1 MIPPQVTLPAS
12 HYNLTG
18 CRPATVL
25 TTGSSE
31 ERREKSPRKALV
43 CGPAMKDEELLE
55 RARRGDNAART
66 ELVMRHGRRL
76 FGLAAALLGG
86 GDADVNDV
94 VQETF
99 LAAFDGGLKAFKGN
113 ASLATWL
120 SGVLVNRVRKLRR
133 YRHSRRAGSLDAI
146 ERRPATEGQASRSP
160 ATQVEQR
167 IDVATMLD
175 SLPPEYREV
184 IVLREWQ
191 QMSYAEMA
199 SALGVPE
206 RTAETR
212 LTRARRMLRQRF
224 GGYG

>member
-1 MIPPQVTLPAS
+1 MT
-12 HYNLTG
+12 
-18 CRPATVL
+18 
-25 TTGSSE
+25 E
-31 ERREKSPRKALV
+31 
-43 CGPAMKDEELLE
+43 EELLE
-55 RARRGDNAART
+55 QARRGENAART

-76 FGLAAALLGG
+76 FGLAAGLLGG

-120 SGVLVNRVRKLRR
+120 SGVLINRVRKLRR
-133 YRHSRRAGSLDAI
+133 YRRS
-146 ERRPATEGQASRSP
+146 RPAGPMNRVEPQTAADDRASPSP

-199 SALGVPE
+199 SVLGVPE

-212 LTRARRMLRQRF
+212 LTRARRMLRRRF
-224 GGYG
+224 GGYL

>member
-1 MIPPQVTLPAS
+1 MQSV
-12 HYNLTG
+12 
-18 CRPATVL
+18 RATTSV
-25 TTGSSE
+25 
-31 ERREKSPRKALV
+31 R
-43 CGPAMKDEELLE
+43 GPFMNEADLLLL
-55 RARRGDNAART
+55 ARRGDNAART

-76 FGLAAALLGG
+76 FGLAGALMGSA
-86 GDADVNDV
+86 DADLSDV

-99 LAAFDGGLKAFKGN
+99 LAAFDGGLKAFQGN

-120 SGVLVNRVRKLRR
+120 SGILINRVRKLRR
-133 YRHSRRAGSLDAI
+133 YRRSRPTRPLDAL
-146 ERRPATEGQASRSP
+146 ERPLPAGDGASRCP

-167 IDVATMLD
+167 IDVQTMLD

-199 SALGVPE
+199 AVLGVPQ

-224 GGYG
+224 GGYEPV

>member
-1 MIPPQVTLPAS
+1 MT
-12 HYNLTG
+12 
-18 CRPATVL
+18 
-25 TTGSSE
+25 E
-31 ERREKSPRKALV
+31 
-43 CGPAMKDEELLE
+43 EELLE
-55 RARRGDNAART
+55 QARRGENAART

-76 FGLAAALLGG
+76 FALAAALLGG

-133 YRHSRRAGSLDAI
+133 YRLSRPAGSLDGV
-146 ERRPATEGQASRSP
+146 ERQPASDDDRASRGPATE
-160 ATQVEQR
+160 VEQR

-175 SLPPEYREV
+175 SLEPEYREV

-199 SALGVPE
+199 SVLGVPE

>member
-1 MIPPQVTLPAS
+1 M
-12 HYNLTG
+12 
-18 CRPATVL
+18 
-25 TTGSSE
+25 
-31 ERREKSPRKALV
+31 ALV
-43 CGPAMKDEELLE
+43 GGPVMDEAELLVL
-55 RARRGDNAART
+55 ARRGDNAART

-86 GDADVNDV
+86 DDADVNDV

-99 LAAFDGGLKAFKGN
+99 LAAFDGGLRAFKGN

-133 YRHSRRAGSLDAI
+133 YRHSRAAGPLEGI
-146 ERRPATEGQASRSP
+146 ERQPAADSASRSP

-167 IDVATMLD
+167 IDVATMLE

-191 QMSYAEMA
+191 QMSYAQIA
-199 SALGVPE
+199 AVLGVPE

-224 GGYG
+224 GDYG

>member
-1 MIPPQVTLPAS
+1 
-12 HYNLTG
+12 
-18 CRPATVL
+18 
-25 TTGSSE
+25 
-31 ERREKSPRKALV
+31 
-43 CGPAMKDEELLE
+43 MKEEELLE
-55 RARRGDNAART
+55 QARRGENAART

-99 LAAFDGGLKAFKGN
+99 LAAFDGGLEAFKGN
-113 ASLATWL
+113 ASVATWL

-133 YRHSRRAGSLDAI
+133 YRLSRPAGALDGGGRDGVGRQPAADDRASRG
-146 ERRPATEGQASRSP
+146 PATE
-160 ATQVEQR
+160 VEQR
-167 IDVATMLD
+167 IDVAAMLD

-184 IVLREWQ
+184 IVLREWR
-191 QMSYAEMA
+191 QMSYAEIA
-199 SALGVPE
+199 AALGVPE

>member
-1 MIPPQVTLPAS
+1 MT
-12 HYNLTG
+12 
-18 CRPATVL
+18 
-25 TTGSSE
+25 E
-31 ERREKSPRKALV
+31 
-43 CGPAMKDEELLE
+43 EELLE
-55 RARRGDNAART
+55 QARRGENAART

-86 GDADVNDV
+86 ADADVNDV

-99 LAAFDGGLKAFKGN
+99 LAAFDGGLKGFKGD

-120 SGVLVNRVRKLRR
+120 GGVLVNRGRKLRR
-133 YRHSRRAGSLDAI
+133 YRHSRPAGPPGRVERHDAGGQPAGDDRASPG
-146 ERRPATEGQASRSP
+146 P

-191 QMSYAEMA
+191 QMSYSEMA
-199 SALGVPE
+199 SVLGVPE

>member
-1 MIPPQVTLPAS
+1 
-12 HYNLTG
+12 
-18 CRPATVL
+18 
-25 TTGSSE
+25 
-31 ERREKSPRKALV
+31 
-43 CGPAMKDEELLE
+43 MKEEELLE
-55 RARRGDNAART
+55 QARRGENTART

-76 FGLAAALLGG
+76 FGLAASLLGG
-86 GDADVNDV
+86 DDADVNDM

-120 SGVLVNRVRKLRR
+120 SGVLINRVRKLRR
-133 YRHSRRAGSLDAI
+133 YRHSRPAGPLDGAPQ
-146 ERRPATEGQASRSP
+146 RPAAGDQASSRSP
-160 ATQVEQR
+160 ATEVEQR

-184 IVLREWQ
+184 IVLRELQ
-191 QMSYAEMA
+191 QMSYAQMA
-199 SALGVPE
+199 SVLGVPE

>member
-1 MIPPQVTLPAS
+1 MV
-12 HYNLTG
+12 G
-18 CRPATVL
+18 
-25 TTGSSE
+25 
-31 ERREKSPRKALV
+31 
-43 CGPAMKDEELLE
+43 GPAMNEEELLVL
-55 RARRGDNAART
+55 ARRGDNDART
-66 ELVMRHGRRL
+66 ELVMRYSRRL

-113 ASLATWL
+113 ASLGTWL
-120 SGVLVNRVRKLRR
+120 SGVLINRVRKLRR
-133 YRHSRRAGSLDAI
+133 YRHSRPAGPLDGV
-146 ERRPATEGQASRSP
+146 EPRPTTSGQESSAP
-160 ATQVEQR
+160 VTQVEQR
-167 IDVATMLD
+167 IDVAAMLE

-199 SALGVPE
+199 SVLGVPE

-224 GGYG
+224 AGYG

>member
-1 MIPPQVTLPAS
+1 
-12 HYNLTG
+12 
-18 CRPATVL
+18 
-25 TTGSSE
+25 
-31 ERREKSPRKALV
+31 
-43 CGPAMKDEELLE
+43 MKEEELLE
-55 RARRGDNAART
+55 QACRGENTART

-86 GDADVNDV
+86 DDADVNDM

-120 SGVLVNRVRKLRR
+120 SGVLINRVRKLRR
-133 YRHSRRAGSLDAI
+133 YRHSRPAGPLDGV
-146 ERRPATEGQASRSP
+146 ERPAADNQASRSP

-191 QMSYAEMA
+191 QMSYAQMA
-199 SALGVPE
+199 SVLGVPE

>member
-1 MIPPQVTLPAS
+1 MD
-12 HYNLTG
+12 
-18 CRPATVL
+18 
-25 TTGSSE
+25 E
-31 ERREKSPRKALV
+31 
-43 CGPAMKDEELLE
+43 EELLVL
-55 RARRGDNAART
+55 ARRGDNAART

-86 GDADVNDV
+86 GDADVNDM

-113 ASLATWL
+113 ASLATWF

-133 YRHSRRAGSLDAI
+133 YRHSRRAGPLDGVV
-146 ERRPATEGQASRSP
+146 ERQPAADDPASRSP

-167 IDVATMLD
+167 IDVAAMLEG
-175 SLPPEYREV
+175 LPPEYREV

-199 SALGVPE
+199 SVLGVPE

-224 GGYG
+224 GDYA

>member
-1 MIPPQVTLPAS
+1 MTLV
-12 HYNLTG
+12 G
-18 CRPATVL
+18 
-25 TTGSSE
+25 
-31 ERREKSPRKALV
+31 
-43 CGPAMKDEELLE
+43 GPAMDDEELLVL
-55 RARRGDNAART
+55 ARRGDNAART

-86 GDADVNDV
+86 DDADVNDV

-99 LAAFDGGLKAFKGN
+99 LAAFDGGLKAFQGN

-120 SGVLVNRVRKLRR
+120 SGVLINRVRKLRR
-133 YRHSRRAGSLDAI
+133 YRRSRAAGPRERI
-146 ERRPATEGQASRSP
+146 ERQRASADSASRSP

-167 IDVATMLD
+167 IDVATMLE

-191 QMSYAEMA
+191 QMSYAQMA

-224 GGYG
+224 GGYA

>member
-1 MIPPQVTLPAS
+1 MD
-12 HYNLTG
+12 
-18 CRPATVL
+18 
-25 TTGSSE
+25 E
-31 ERREKSPRKALV
+31 
-43 CGPAMKDEELLE
+43 EELLVL
-55 RARRGDNAART
+55 ARRGDNAART
-66 ELVMRHGRRL
+66 ELVMRHGGRL

-86 GDADVNDV
+86 SDADVNDM

-120 SGVLVNRVRKLRR
+120 SGVLINRVRKLRR
-133 YRHSRRAGSLDAI
+133 YRRSRPAGPLDAF
-146 ERRPATEGQASRSP
+146 ERQPAAGDSASRGP
-160 ATQVEQR
+160 ATQAQQR
-167 IDVATMLD
+167 IDAATMLD
-175 SLPPEYREV
+175 SLPPDYREV

-199 SALGVPE
+199 SVLGVPE

-224 GGYG
+224 GGYEPV

>member
-1 MIPPQVTLPAS
+1 M
-12 HYNLTG
+12 N
-18 CRPATVL
+18 
-25 TTGSSE
+25 E
-31 ERREKSPRKALV
+31 
-43 CGPAMKDEELLE
+43 EELLVL
-55 RARRGDNAART
+55 ARQGDDAART

-86 GDADVNDV
+86 NDADVNDV

-113 ASLATWL
+113 ASLATWF
-120 SGVLVNRVRKLRR
+120 SGVLINRVRKLRR
-133 YRHSRRAGSLDAI
+133 YRHSRPAGPLDAL
-146 ERRPATEGQASRSP
+146 RSQPAADDPASPSP
-160 ATQVEQR
+160 ATRVEQR

-224 GGYG
+224 GSDG

>member
-1 MIPPQVTLPAS
+1 MT
-12 HYNLTG
+12 
-18 CRPATVL
+18 
-25 TTGSSE
+25 E
-31 ERREKSPRKALV
+31 
-43 CGPAMKDEELLE
+43 EELLE
-55 RARRGDNAART
+55 QARRGENAART

-113 ASLATWL
+113 ASLATWFG
-120 SGVLVNRVRKLRR
+120 GVLVNRVRKLRR
-133 YRHSRRAGSLDAI
+133 YRHSRPAGTLDGT
-146 ERRPATEGQASRSP
+146 RRQPAAEDQACPSPGTQGGQG
-160 ATQVEQR
+160 

-175 SLPPEYREV
+175 SRPPEYREV

-199 SALGVPE
+199 SVLGVPE

>member
-1 MIPPQVTLPAS
+1 
-12 HYNLTG
+12 
-18 CRPATVL
+18 
-25 TTGSSE
+25 
-31 ERREKSPRKALV
+31 
-43 CGPAMKDEELLE
+43 MKEEELLE
-55 RARRGDNAART
+55 QARRGENAART

-99 LAAFDGGLKAFKGN
+99 LAAFDGGLKAFKGD

-120 SGVLVNRVRKLRR
+120 GGVLINRVRKLRR
-133 YRHSRRAGSLDAI
+133 YRHSRPAGPLDDALRQPAADSRAALG
-146 ERRPATEGQASRSP
+146 P

-184 IVLREWQ
+184 IVLRELQ
-191 QMSYAEMA
+191 QMSYAGMA
-199 SALGVPE
+199 SVLGVPE

-212 LTRARRMLRQRF
+212 LTRARRMLRRRF
-224 GGYG
+224 GGNG

>member
-1 MIPPQVTLPAS
+1 
-12 HYNLTG
+12 
-18 CRPATVL
+18 
-25 TTGSSE
+25 
-31 ERREKSPRKALV
+31 
-43 CGPAMKDEELLE
+43 MKEEELLE
-55 RARRGDNAART
+55 QARRGENAART

-99 LAAFDGGLKAFKGN
+99 LAAFDGGLKAFQGGS
-113 ASLATWL
+113 SLSTWL
-120 SGVLVNRVRKLRR
+120 SGIMINRVRKLRR
-133 YRHSRRAGSLDAI
+133 YRQSRPAGPPHGI
-146 ERRPATEGQASRSP
+146 ERHPADDQASRSP

-167 IDVATMLD
+167 MDVATMLD

>member
-1 MIPPQVTLPAS
+1 MD
-12 HYNLTG
+12 
-18 CRPATVL
+18 
-25 TTGSSE
+25 E
-31 ERREKSPRKALV
+31 
-43 CGPAMKDEELLE
+43 EELLE

-133 YRHSRRAGSLDAI
+133 YRLSRPAGSLDGVGSDDAP
-146 ERRPATEGQASRSP
+146 RHPAADDGASRSP

-167 IDVATMLD
+167 IDVAAMLD
-175 SLPPEYREV
+175 SLEPEYREV

-199 SALGVPE
+199 SVLGVPE

-224 GGYG
+224 GGYE

>member
-1 MIPPQVTLPAS
+1 M
-12 HYNLTG
+12 
-18 CRPATVL
+18 
-25 TTGSSE
+25 
-31 ERREKSPRKALV
+31 ALV
-43 CGPAMKDEELLE
+43 VGPAMDEEELLVL
-55 RARRGDNAART
+55 ARRGDNAART

-99 LAAFDGGLKAFKGN
+99 LAAFDGGLKAFKGD

-120 SGVLVNRVRKLRR
+120 GGVLVNRVRKLRR
-133 YRHSRRAGSLDAI
+133 YRLSRPSGPLDGL
-146 ERRPATEGQASRSP
+146 ERQPADDDHASRGP
-160 ATQVEQR
+160 ATQVERR

-175 SLPPEYREV
+175 SLPPEYREG

-191 QMSYAEMA
+191 QMSYSEIA
-199 SALGVPE
+199 SVLGVPE